1 MTMLLDGSISLP
13 YNKVKCLYNNFTT
26 LSQQKIHGR
35 LLWVV
40 IRGQKNNFNDRFKLE
55 PITTYHLK
63 FVVKTL

>member
-1 MTMLLDGSISLP
+1 MLLDGSISLP

-26 LSQQKIHGR
+26 LSQQNIHGR

-40 IRGQKNNFNDRFKLE
+40 IGEQKNNFNDRFKLE
-55 PITTYHLK
+55 PIKTYHLK

>member
-1 MTMLLDGSISLP
+1 MLLDGSISLP
-13 YNKVKCLYNNFTT
+13 YNKVKCLYDNFTI
-26 LSQQKIHGR
+26 LSQQNIRGR

-40 IRGQKNNFNDRFKLE
+40 IGGQKNNFNDRFKLE